1 MEKALFSWSG
11 GKDSAFAFYELSSNE
26 NIEIA
31 GLLTTF
37 REGGTIPM
45 HEVGKELIEC
55 QAEKLGFPLIPVYLP
70 EKADNGV
77 YERRLAGKLNEFK
90 RKGIEKVVH
99 GDIFLEDVRQ
109 YRDEQL
115 NQIGMEGF
123 YPLWGKRTD
132 VLADQFVGA
141 GFRAI
146 VTCIDTNVLSRNLIG
161 REYNHEFLKELPKG
175 IDPCGEN
182 GEFHTF
188 VFDGP
193 IFSDPIGFE
202 EGDTATSWNG
212 RFVHLALE

>member
-11 GKDSAFAFYELSSNE
+11 GKDSAFALYELSSNE
-26 NIEIA
+26 DIEIA

-45 HEVGKELIEC
+45 HEVDKELIEC

-123 YPLWGKRTD
+123 YPLWGKCTD

-193 IFSDPIGFE
+193 IFSDPVSFE
-202 EGDTATSWNG
+202 EGDTTTSWNG
-212 RFVHLALE
+212 RFIHLALE